1 MSFEKMRGLG
11 FDGTNTMSGHRSGV
25 QTRLRVH
32 APSALYVHCRCHKLQ
47 LAAVNAAA
55 EHTEVKRVL
64 GTLLTIW
71 KAFHYS
77 PKKAEKLA
85 EIQAEL
91 QAPEIKMQK
100 PSDTRWL
107 ARERAIRAVRR
118 SLPALVSTFEEIYD
132 ETGDA
137 EAHGIAT
144 LLTKYKTV
152 ACIYMLSDVL
162 HTVAKLQGSLQGK
175 DIDLASVPGMVDS
188 TTKRLKELKE
198 DVNSSTWFKDH
209 SLVFTD
215 TAQLGSRSIVVTEEE
230 KSVYLHKVYRP
241 YLQSVIDH
249 ITARM
254 ESNDL
259 ISSMSVFDP
268 RHLPDTEE
276 ELSDYGMEKMRTLI
290 NYYSVA
296 QRVKL
301 NEDEGVSQ
309 PDIDAEETESEWK
322 LFRRVIF
329 IQYKS
334 SSLQQVLS
342 RLIGSGDIS
351 VAFPNLSKLAAILR
365 YCQ

>member
-1 MSFEKMRGLG
+1 MCARWLRQNKPVEHFLGIMKAKETNAGAITGYLCAFLQSKAIGFEKMRGLG

-25 QTRLRVH
+25 QTRLKLH
-32 APSALYVHCRCHKLQ
+32 APSAIYVHCRCHQLQ
-47 LAAVNAAA
+47 LAAVKAAQ

-91 QAPEIKMQK
+91 QSPEVKMQK
-100 PSDTRWL
+100 PSDTHWL
-107 ARERAIRAVRR
+107 ARERAVRAVRR
-118 SLPALVSTFEEIYD
+118 SLPAIVSTFEEIYD

-175 DIDLASVPGMVDS
+175 EIDLASVPAMVDC
-188 TTKRLKELKE
+188 TTKRLVELKE
-198 DVNSSTWFKDH
+198 NVNSSTWFKDH

-215 TAQLGSRSIVVTEEE
+215 AAQLGAKNIMVTEEE
-230 KSVYLHKVYRP
+230 KAVFLQKVYRP
-241 YLQSVIDH
+241 YLQSVVDH
-249 ITARM
+249 INARM
-254 ESNDL
+254 QSTDL

-276 ELSDYGMEKMRTLI
+276 ELADLDYGMEKIRTLI
-290 NYYSVA
+290 NFYSVA
-296 QRVKL
+296 QRA
-301 NEDEGVSQ
+301 EFDGDEGVSQ
-309 PDIDAEETESEWK
+309 PDIDAEDTESE
-322 LFRRVIF
+322 
-329 IQYKS
+329 
-334 SSLQQVLS
+334 
-342 RLIGSGDIS
+342 
-351 VAFPNLSKLAAILR
+351 
-365 YCQ
+365 